1 MLDKIISAIFSA
13 SFLYSTV
20 RITTPLLFGAMGAL
34 ICKRGGVLHIAFEA
48 SMLFAAF
55 FGMAAS
61 AYSQS
66 LLLGLLAGMA
76 GGILAMVIYGYFTIK
91 LNAAAVLTGIAMNTL
106 ASGGTVFLMYIM
118 CGEKGTSNAMPS
130 LTFPTVNIP
139 LVKDIP
145 VLGEVLSGHSIL
157 TYIAFIVPIFVYLL
171 VFKSPLGLRIRTVGE
186 NPSAAA
192 SVGINV
198 ERTQFITLIIGGA
211 VTSLGGIFMSMGY
224 LSWFAR
230 DMVAG
235 RGFMAVAAQ
244 NLGNASVLPTFAT
257 SVGFGLANALAV
269 TLQTLNLPAEIF
281 QAMPYVVTLLGLAA
295 YSNSMQK
302 DKRHKKA
309 LEEAEKAEIQA
320 VQAAKGEKKGS

>member
-1 MLDKIISAIFSA
+1 MFGKIMSAIFSA
-13 SFLYSTV
+13 SFLFSAI
-20 RITTPLLFGAMGAL
+20 RITTPLMFGAMGAL

-66 LLLGLLAGMA
+66 LLV
-76 GGILAMVIYGYFTIK
+76 GILAGVLGSVLSMVIYGYFTIK

-130 LTFPTVNIP
+130 LVVPSWDIP
-139 LVKDIP
+139 LLKDIP
-145 VLGEVLSGHSIL
+145 VLGEALSGHSIL
-157 TYIAFIVPIFVYLL
+157 TYIAFVLPIFVYILI
-171 VFKSPLGLRIRTVGE
+171 FKTPLGLRIRTVGE

-198 ERTQFITLIIGGA
+198 ERTQFITLIIGGV
-211 VTSLGGIFMSMGY
+211 VTSFGGIFMSMGY

-235 RGFMAVAAQ
+235 RGFMAIAAQ
-244 NLGNASVLPTFAT
+244 NLGNACVLPTFVTAICF
-257 SVGFGLANALAV
+257 GFANALAV
-269 TLQTLNLPAEIF
+269 TLQTLNMPAEIF
-281 QAMPYVVTLLGLAA
+281 QAMPYVVTLIGLAA
-295 YSNSMQK
+295 YSNSVRT
-302 DKRHKKA
+302 DRKRTSRRLRAPGKA
-309 LEEAEKAEIQA
+309 
-320 VQAAKGEKKGS
+320 

>member
-1 MLDKIISAIFSA
+1 MLSKVISAIFSA
-13 SFLYSTV
+13 SFLFSV
-20 RITTPLLFGAMGAL
+20 IRITTPLMFGAMGAL

-66 LLLGLLAGMA
+66 LLLGVLAGMA

-130 LTFPTVNIP
+130 LVVPSWNIP
-139 LVKDIP
+139 VLKDIP
-145 VLGEVLSGHSIL
+145 VLGAALSGHSIL
-157 TYIAFIVPIFVYLL
+157 TYVALILPIFVYILI
-171 VFKSPLGLRIRTVGE
+171 FKTPLGLRIRTVGE

-198 ERTQFITLIIGGA
+198 ERIQFITLIIGGA

-244 NLGNASVLPTFAT
+244 NLGNALVLPTFITAL
-257 SVGFGLANALAV
+257 GFGFANALAV
-269 TLQTLNLPAEIF
+269 TLQTLNMPAEIF
-281 QAMPYVVTLLGLAA
+281 QAMPYVVTLIGLAA
-295 YSNSMQK
+295 YSNSAK
-302 DKRHKKA
+302 SDKKKA
-309 LEEAEKAEIQA
+309 L
-320 VQAAKGEKKGS
+320 KKSAR

>member
-1 MLDKIISAIFSA
+1 MLSKVISAIFSA
-13 SFLYSTV
+13 SFLFSV
-20 RITTPLLFGAMGAL
+20 IRITTPLMFGAMGAL

-66 LLLGLLAGMA
+66 LLLGVLAGMA

-130 LTFPTVNIP
+130 LVVPSWNIP
-139 LVKDIP
+139 VLKDIP
-145 VLGEVLSGHSIL
+145 VLGAALSGHSIL
-157 TYIAFIVPIFVYLL
+157 TYVALILPIFVYILI
-171 VFKSPLGLRIRTVGE
+171 FKTPLGLRIRTVGE

-198 ERTQFITLIIGGA
+198 ERIQFVTLIIGGA

-244 NLGNASVLPTFAT
+244 NLGNALVLPTFITAL
-257 SVGFGLANALAV
+257 GFGFANALAV
-269 TLQTLNLPAEIF
+269 TLQTLNMPAEIF
-281 QAMPYVVTLLGLAA
+281 QAMPYVVTLIGLAA
-295 YSNSMQK
+295 YSNSAK
-302 DKRHKKA
+302 SDKKKA
-309 LEEAEKAEIQA
+309 L
-320 VQAAKGEKKGS
+320 KKSAR

>member
-1 MLDKIISAIFSA
+1 MISKILAAIFSA
-13 SFLYSTV
+13 SFLFSAI
-20 RITTPLLFGAMGAL
+20 RITTPLMFGAMGAL

-61 AYSQS
+61 AYSQN
-66 LLLGLLAGMA
+66 LLVGVLAGVL
-76 GGILAMVIYGYFTIK
+76 GSVLSMVIYGYFTIK

-130 LTFPTVNIP
+130 LVVPSWDIP
-139 LVKDIP
+139 VLKDIP
-145 VLGEVLSGHSIL
+145 VMGEALSGHSIL
-157 TYIAFIVPIFVYLL
+157 TYLAFVLPIFVYLL
-171 VFKSPLGLRIRTVGE
+171 IFKTPLGLRIRTVGE

-198 ERTQFITLIIGGA
+198 EKTQFITLIIGGI
-211 VTSLGGIFMSMGY
+211 VTSFGGIFMSMGY

-235 RGFMAVAAQ
+235 RGFMAIAAQ
-244 NLGNASVLPTFAT
+244 NLGNACVLPTFITAI
-257 SVGFGLANALAV
+257 GFGFANALAV
-269 TLQTLNLPAEIF
+269 TLQTLNMPAEIF
-281 QAMPYVVTLLGLAA
+281 QAMPYVVTLIGLAA
-295 YSNSMQK
+295 YSNSVRSDKKRLSGKQK
-302 DKRHKKA
+302 A
-309 LEEAEKAEIQA
+309 PEKA
-320 VQAAKGEKKGS
+320 